1 MASAALSDADS
12 LRVNL
17 ETAISKLRKTLQ
29 YWQKWEAEYEGLKEE
44 LESEKNEPSAEDMV
58 RIGAEYGSDVVD
70 EKEIKELVNYN
81 KTTRRNRSQVLSAI
95 SGRIDTGQK
104 NAELVQ
110 KQIDRAEDRLELA
123 LAANSPVLRNEDGQP
138 LMEIEEE
145 LDENGNIIC
154 KCWRLTSTFC
164 LLANRLSSE

>member
-1 MASAALSDADS
+1 MASASFSDAES

-17 ETAISKLRKTLQ
+17 ETAISKLRKTLR
-29 YWQKWEAEYEGLKEE
+29 YWQTWEAEYEGLKEE
-44 LESEKNEPSAEDMV
+44 LEAEKHEPSAEDIV
-58 RIGAEYGSDVVD
+58 RIGAEYGSHVVD

-110 KQIDRAEDRLELA
+110 KQIDRAQNQLELA
-123 LAANSPVLRNEDGQP
+123 MASNRPQLSDEGRQP

-145 LDENGNIIC
+145 LDEDGNIVR
-154 KCWRLTSTFC
+154 KY
-164 LLANRLSSE
+164 

>member
-1 MASAALSDADS
+1 MASTPFSDAES

-17 ETAISKLRKTLQ
+17 ETAISKLRKTLR
-29 YWQKWEAEYEGLKEE
+29 YWQTWEAEYEGLKEE
-44 LESEKNEPSAEDMV
+44 LEAEKQELSTEDML
-58 RIGAEYGSDVVD
+58 RIGAEYGSHVVD
-70 EKEIKELVNYN
+70 EKEIKELVNYS

-110 KQIDRAEDRLELA
+110 KQIDRAENQLELA
-123 LAANSPVLRNEDGQP
+123 MATNRPQLSNEDGQP

-145 LDENGNIIC
+145 LDENGNVIR
-154 KCWRLTSTFC
+154 KYWLLNMPFDC
-164 LLANRLSSE
+164 LLIG